1 MKGFGG
7 LLPQIDSLGRAQ
19 EFLPV
24 WQDRHIKQGLMD
36 S

>member
-7 LLPQIDSLGRAQ
+7 LLLQIDSLGAQ
-19 EFLPV
+19 ELLPV

-36 S
+36 F